1 RAPAAPPHP
10 DRPPPRGGGGG
21 GRPPTPA
28 PPPAGRTYELS
39 GPRALTFAGAV
50 ETIARAAGR
59 PVRYEE
65 LTAEA
70 YRAELLAQGWPEAAA
85 DSLGAMF
92 ALHRAGHSAEV
103 TDGVRRVLGREAA
116 DLEPWARRIAATGV
130 WA

>member
-1 RAPAAPPHP
+1 M
-10 DRPPPRGGGGG
+10 
-21 GRPPTPA
+21 
-28 PPPAGRTYELS
+28 
-39 GPRALTFAGAV
+39 

-65 LTAEA
+65 LTSQA
-70 YRAELLAQGWPEAAA
+70 YRAELLAQGRPEAAA

-116 DLEPWARRIAATGV
+116 DLEPWARRIPATGV

>member
-1 RAPAAPPHP
+1 PCVPAHAGAGVAVAVLTEDGH
-10 DRPPPRGGGGG
+10 
-21 GRPPTPA
+21 
-28 PPPAGRTYELS
+28 AGRTYELS
-39 GPRALTFAGAV
+39 GPHALTFAGAV

>member
-1 RAPAAPPHP
+1 MAPSLGSVESAPDEHLWTT
-10 DRPPPRGGGGG
+10 D
-21 GRPPTPA
+21 GRPWS
-28 PPPAGRTYELS
+28 GR
-39 GPRALTFAGAV
+39 AAGAV

-65 LTAEA
+65 LTSQA
-70 YRAELLAQGWPEAAA
+70 YRAELLAQGRPEAAA

-116 DLEPWARRIAATGV
+116 DLEPWARRIPATGV